1 MQDFDAIRPYLDHE
15 VPAVVGRLVEDPDLC
30 QAAALFYFPRLTRW
44 LPIVSRSLTGR
55 KLRKLGKTLH
65 TVSDVQDLLSGYMQ
79 LVMDKTIVEFT
90 VTGLDDLPMGSAN
103 LFVSTH
109 RDIIMDSS
117 VMNIAIK
124 RAGHD
129 TSQSAVGDNLLSKAF
144 AADLMRLNKS
154 FVVARSVT
162 GKKALYRALYHTS
175 EYIRASLEAGRSVW
189 IAQREGRSKD
199 GLDRTDPAVVKMLA
213 LAYKEEKESLGEMCD
228 RLRIVPVAI
237 TYELDPCDLRKAREL
252 HITNLQGQYDKPEG
266 EDLASMVD
274 GILGF
279 KGRVHLYFGD
289 PIKGQ
294 FDDADALA
302 KAIDRSIVRGLKVYP
317 THLEAARR
325 LGLHD
330 LPVAEVGRE
339 DVDAAFQEH
348 IRACPPA
355 QKNFLFEQ
363 YANLI
368 RNKRT
373 LGV

>member
-1 MQDFDAIRPYLDHE
+1 
-15 VPAVVGRLVEDPDLC
+15 
-30 QAAALFYFPRLTRW
+30 
-44 LPIVSRSLTGR
+44 
-55 KLRKLGKTLH
+55 
-65 TVSDVQDLLSGYMQ
+65 MQ
-79 LVMDKTIVEFT
+79 LVMAKTIVEFT
-90 VTGLDDLPMGSAN
+90 VTGLEDVPIGTAN
-103 LFVSTH
+103 LFISTH

-117 VMNIAIK
+117 LMNITMQ
-124 RAGHD
+124 RAGHV

-154 FVVARSVT
+154 FVVERSVS
-162 GKKALYRALYHTS
+162 GKKALYRALYRTS
-175 EYIRASLEAGRSVW
+175 EYIRASLESGESVW

-213 LAYKEEKESLGEMCD
+213 LAYKNDIENIGEMCD
-228 RLRIVPVAI
+228 RVRVVPVAI

-252 HITNLQGQYDKPEG
+252 HITGLQGRYEKPEG

-274 GILGF
+274 GILGL
-279 KGRVHLYFGD
+279 KGRVHLHFGE
-289 PIKGQ
+289 PLKGR

-302 KAIDRSIVRGLKVYP
+302 KAIDRSIVSGLKVYP

-330 LPVAEVGRE
+330 LPEAEPGRE

-348 IRACPPA
+348 IRICPPA

-363 YANLI
+363 YANVI
-368 RNKRT
+368 RNKRS